1 MDRMLKVCSQCQ
13 HEHYFE
19 DFCPGN
25 CDNCNSPLVGNA
37 YPVKLLDQVTQ
48 AIDIISNRLDYNF
61 DEALNYLFKVLAA
74 PQVSE
79 NLLNDPSIW
88 KILQPPK

>member
-19 DFCPGN
+19 DFCPSN

-48 AIDIISNRLDYNF
+48 AIEIISNRLDYNF
-61 DEALNYLFKVLAA
+61 DEALNYTAFHLKKPIAL
-74 PQVSE
+74 S
-79 NLLNDPSIW
+79 
-88 KILQPPK
+88 